1 MHPSRQLDQ
10 LQTLDLERD
19 AHRRR
24 LKQVLAALAEPEALR
39 AAELAV
45 TAAHAQAAHV
55 RARRQDLELE
65 TQTLED
71 KVTSVEER
79 LYSGQ
84 VKNPK
89 ELADLQNDAAS
100 LRRRRVA
107 LDDVLLEA
115 MVALEEAERA
125 ERQKE
130 DEREALVRRWQADQ
144 RTLTDERRQLE
155 AAIAALTEQRD
166 QKTATI
172 SPGHLEPYQKLRR
185 EYAGLAVARVEDDG
199 CGACGVQIS
208 DRQLARAR
216 LSEELSFCSNCERI
230 LVIE

>member
-1 MHPSRQLDQ
+1 MHPSKQIDQ

-89 ELADLQNDAAS
+89 ELADLQNDVAS
-100 LRRRRVA
+100 LRRHRAA

-115 MVALEEAERA
+115 MLALEEAERT

-144 RTLTDERRQLE
+144 RTLTEERRQLE
-155 AAIAALTEQRD
+155 ADIAALTEQRD

>member
-1 MHPSRQLDQ
+1 MHPSKQLDQ
-10 LQTLDLERD
+10 LQALDLERD
-19 AHRRR
+19 ARRRR

-39 AAELAV
+39 IAESAV
-45 TAAHAQAAHV
+45 ISAQAQVAHARAH
-55 RARRQDLELE
+55 RQDLELE
-65 TQTLED
+65 TKTLED
-71 KVTSVEER
+71 KVASVEER

-100 LRRRRVA
+100 LRRRRVT

-130 DEREALVRRWQADQ
+130 DEREALVRRWQLDQ

-155 AAIAALTEQRD
+155 ADIAALTEQRD
-166 QKTATI
+166 QMAATI
-172 SPGHLEPYQKLRR
+172 SPSHLEPYQKLRR
-185 EYAGLAVARVEDDG
+185 EYAGLAMARIEDEG
-199 CGACGVQIS
+199 CTACGVQIS

>member
-1 MHPSRQLDQ
+1 MHPSKQLDQ
-10 LQTLDLERD
+10 LQTIDLERD
-19 AHRRR
+19 AQRRR

-39 AAELAV
+39 TAESAVAAAQ
-45 TAAHAQAAHV
+45 AQAAHA

-65 TQTLED
+65 IKTLED
-71 KVTSVEER
+71 KTASVEAR
-79 LYSGQ
+79 LYGGQ

-125 ERQKE
+125 EQQKK
-130 DEREALVRRWQADQ
+130 DEQEALLRRWQVDQ
-144 RTLTDERRQLE
+144 RTLMDERRQLE
-155 AAIAALTEQRD
+155 ADIATLTEQRD
-166 QKTATI
+166 LKTATI
-172 SPGHLEPYQKLRR
+172 SPSHLEPYQRLRR

-199 CGACGVQIS
+199 CSACGVQIS

>member
-1 MHPSRQLDQ
+1 MHPSKQLDQ

-19 AHRRR
+19 ARRRR

-39 AAELAV
+39 AAESAV
-45 TAAHAQAAHV
+45 TAAQAQAAHV

-65 TQTLED
+65 VKTLED
-71 KVTSVEER
+71 KTASVEER

-130 DEREALVRRWQADQ
+130 DEREALLGRWRVDQ
-144 RTLTDERRQLE
+144 HTLTDERCQLE
-155 AAIAALTEQRD
+155 ATIAALTEQRD
-166 QKTATI
+166 QKKATI
-172 SPGHLEPYQKLRR
+172 SPTHLEPYQRLRR
-185 EYAGLAVARVEDDG
+185 EYAGLAVARVEDES
-199 CGACGVQIS
+199 CNACGVQIS

>member
-1 MHPSRQLDQ
+1 MHPSKQLDQ
-10 LQTLDLERD
+10 LQAIDLERD
-19 AHRRR
+19 AQRRR
-24 LKQVLAALAEPEALR
+24 LKQVVAALTEPETLR
-39 AAELAV
+39 AAESAV
-45 TAAHAQAAHV
+45 ADAQAQAAHV

-65 TQTLED
+65 IKTLED
-71 KVTSVEER
+71 KAASVEER

-89 ELADLQNDAAS
+89 ELADLQNDVAS

-130 DEREALVRRWQADQ
+130 DEREALLGRWQVDQ

-155 AAIAALTEQRD
+155 ATIAALTEQRD
-166 QKTATI
+166 QKKATI
-172 SPGHLEPYQKLRR
+172 SPTHLEPYQRLRR
-185 EYAGLAVARVEDDG
+185 EYAGLAVARVEDEG
-199 CGACGVQIS
+199 CNACGVQIS

>member
-1 MHPSRQLDQ
+1 MHPSKQLDQ
-10 LQTLDLERD
+10 LQTLDRERD
-19 AHRRR
+19 AQRRR

-39 AAELAV
+39 VAESAV
-45 TAAHAQAAHV
+45 TAAQAQVAHAG
-55 RARRQDLELE
+55 ARRQDLELE
-65 TQTLED
+65 IKTLED
-71 KVTSVEER
+71 KVASVEER

-100 LRRRRVA
+100 LRRHRA
-107 LDDVLLEA
+107 SLDDVLLEA
-115 MVALEEAERA
+115 MVALEEAEQA

-130 DEREALVRRWQADQ
+130 DEQEALMRRWQVDQ

-155 AAIAALTEQRD
+155 ADIAALTEQRD
-166 QKTATI
+166 QKMATI
-172 SPGHLEPYQKLRR
+172 SPSHLEPYQKLRH
-185 EYAGLAVARVEDDG
+185 EYAGLAVARVEDES
-199 CGACGVQIS
+199 CNVCGVQIS